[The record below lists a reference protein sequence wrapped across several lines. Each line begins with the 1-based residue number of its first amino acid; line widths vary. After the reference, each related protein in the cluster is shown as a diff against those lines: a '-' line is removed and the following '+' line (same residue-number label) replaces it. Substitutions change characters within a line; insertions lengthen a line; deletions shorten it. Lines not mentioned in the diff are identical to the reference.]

1 MSRRC
6 VALTALVCLL
16 GVSALASAQT
26 PAKKSLL
33 TLEMAKKMADACE
46 AARAKGEWRPI
57 NIAIFDDGGNLKLFR
72 RQDNAFVGSI
82 QISQMKGHTSAMFPF
97 PTRRFGNLA
106 FGEGGKPP
114 AAPGL
119 AFVPGIA
126 SFAGGLPIMT
136 ADGQQI
142 GAIGVS
148 GATADQDEMC
158 AQAAIEAIADM
169 LK

>member
-1 MSRRC
+1 MYNKLFIWT
-6 VALTALVCLL
+6 VIGCLL
-16 GVSALASAQT
+16 LLTGMAAAQT
-26 PAKKSLL
+26 MAKKPVL

-57 NIAIFDDGGNLKLFR
+57 NIAIYDDGGNLKLFR
-72 RQDNAFVGSI
+72 RQENAFLGSI

-97 PTRRFGNLA
+97 PSRRFGALA
-106 FGEGGKPP
+106 FGEEGKPP
-114 AAPGL
+114 VAPGI
-119 AFVPGIA
+119 AFVPGVA

-148 GATADQDEMC
+148 GATSDQDEMC
-158 AQAAIEAIADM
+158 AQAGIDAIADM